1 MKKKWRIILFSFIGV
16 ITLLVILGAT
26 YINNVGYN
34 NVKLMYMLNTTN
46 VSIVQMD
53 EEGQY
58 LGLKLNSNQTLKD
71 RMEREGWKFEQQEG
85 AAFFFTKENKEAVV
99 STEIWNRNYVLY
111 RVDNNVVNIA
121 DNQVQQTP

>member
-1 MKKKWRIILFSFIGV
+1 MKKKWKIILFSFIGV

-34 NVKLMYMLNTTN
+34 NVKLMYTLNTTN

-58 LGLKLNSNQTLKD
+58 LGRKMNSNQILKD
-71 RMEREGWKFEQQEG
+71 RMEREGWQFKQQEG
-85 AAFFFTKENKEAVV
+85 AAFFFKKENIDAVV
-99 STEIWNRNYVLY
+99 STKIWNRNYVLY
-111 RVDNNVVNIA
+111 RVDDNVVNIA